1 MGRSGGQNASGD
13 VKAALMGL
21 AFVLTLFISAII
33 GSVVLMGPTMV
44 LLVMQRGLYRRWNG
58 VAAATSGASSLVTDS
73 GCLQAVAK
81 MWFQLVCILIEKIFG
96 VEMIF
101 YGESVH

>member
-1 MGRSGGQNASGD
+1 MSAGLQQS
-13 VKAALMGL
+13 LLGL
-21 AFVLTLFISAII
+21 AFVLTLFISALI

-58 VAAATSGASSLVTDS
+58 VAAAASGASSLVTDS

-81 MWFQLVCILIEKIFG
+81 MWFQLVCILIEKVFG